1 MALTKYNYNS
11 FDVTPVASKAM
22 GFNSG
27 ANGLTTVTEGD
38 VVLIKTL
45 TASSDSTLSFVDG
58 TSDVVLDN
66 TYPTYLFKFINIHPS
81 AEAQFTF
88 QGNVAGGS
96 GYNET
101 ITSTFFVAYHDEGDT
116 NANVVYDANYDQ
128 AQGTSFQHL
137 GKEVGSDNDQG
148 CSGSLTIY
156 QPSSSTFAKHFIAT
170 TQVYVAP
177 TSGTDF
183 SQQMFCAGYFNTTT
197 ALTRVQFKMSSGN
210 IDAGQIKLYGIKDS

>member
-1 MALTKYNYNS
+1 MALTKFNYNS

-38 VVLIKTL
+38 IVLIKTE

-58 TSDVVLDN
+58 TSDVVLDD

-101 ITSTFFVAYHDEGDT
+101 ITSTAFQAYHTEDDT
-116 NANVVYDANYDQ
+116 SAASTGYSTDNDQ
-128 AQGTSFQHL
+128 AQGTSFQIISS
-137 GKEVGSDNDQG
+137 VGGTQNDASL
-148 CSGSLTIY
+148 SGELWLFN
-156 QPSSSTFAKHFIAT
+156 PSSTTFVTHFMARTIEM
-170 TQVYVAP
+170 YEDSAP
-177 TSGTDF
+177 GAIKLHT
-183 SQQMFCAGYFNTTT
+183 AGYFNVTT
-197 ALTRVQFKMSSGN
+197 AIDEIQFKMSSGN
-210 IDAGQIKLYGIKDS
+210 IDAGTIKLYGIKDS